1 MLRSCMVESP
11 VSDSDKYSSGRSKTG
26 LMLVED
32 PEDTIKAMCSLSGG
46 TLELSSF
53 KSAYERIK
61 KRKKP
66 IHEKNA
72 HTHFYSL
79 SVYGLITP
87 TKAGEKA
94 LYEISGIGKELC
106 ESLNLG
112 NTERFQQMLCNILL
126 NNLSK
131 GHLFRKFL
139 TYVGQQKKIARKEIY
154 KNFRELPGRT
164 LIAWSKAAGLIE
176 ANREF
181 VWGLPKKRKPHLT
194 AKDFQKEL
202 LRVYLGLTHSDV
214 IGIRNVFVRI
224 QQIREKIC
232 VDHLLSYKEFDEYLT
247 KAIDSSFGEK
257 IRLYGGPSSAFKE
270 GESFMYQNK
279 LYLYIRIKV

>member
-1 MLRSCMVESP
+1 MGESFS
-11 VSDSDKYSSGRSKTG
+11 SDSESYSAGRSKKG

-32 PEDTIKAMCSLSGG
+32 PEDTIRAMCSFAGG

-53 KSAYERIK
+53 KSAYEKIK

-79 SVYGLITP
+79 SVYGLIAP
-87 TKAGEKA
+87 IQKGEKA
-94 LYEISGIGKELC
+94 LYEISSVGQELC
-106 ESLNLG
+106 ESLSLG
-112 NTERFQQMLCNILL
+112 NIERFQQMLSNILL

-131 GHLFRKFL
+131 GHLYKKFL
-139 TYVGQQKKIARKEIY
+139 TFVDRQEKISRKEIY
-154 KNFRELPGRT
+154 KNFKELPGRT
-164 LIAWSKAAGLIE
+164 LIAWSKAAGLVE

-181 VWGLPKKRKPHLT
+181 VWSLPRRKKEHLT
-194 AKDFQKEL
+194 LEAFQKEL
-202 LRVYLGLTHSDV
+202 LEAYVTLSRSDV
-214 IGIRNVFVRI
+214 VGIRKVFVAI

-232 VDHLLSYKEFDEYLT
+232 VNRSLSYKEFDEYLT
-247 KAIDSSFGEK
+247 RTLNSSFGEK

-270 GESFMYQNK
+270 GESFMYRNK
-279 LYLYIRIKV
+279 LYLYIRVKV

>member
-1 MLRSCMVESP
+1 MGKGPLSNSNKF
-11 VSDSDKYSSGRSKTG
+11 SAGRSKTG

-32 PEDTIKAMCSLSGG
+32 PEDTIKAMCSFSGG
-46 TLELSSF
+46 TLDLAGF
-53 KSAYERIK
+53 KSAYEKIK

-66 IHEKNA
+66 IHEKHA

-87 TKAGEKA
+87 IQTGEKA
-94 LYEISGIGKELC
+94 IYAISSIGKELC
-106 ESLNLG
+106 ESLSLG
-112 NTERFQQMLCNILL
+112 DTERFQQMLSNILL

-131 GHLFRKFL
+131 GHLFKEFL
-139 TYVGQQKKIARKEIY
+139 AFVGQQEKITRKEIY

-164 LIAWSKAAGLIE
+164 LIAWSKAAGLVE

-181 VWGLPKKRKPHLT
+181 VWGLPKKRKTYLT
-194 AKDFQKEL
+194 LEDFQKEL
-202 LRVYLGLTHSDV
+202 LEAYISLSRSDV
-214 IGIRNVFVRI
+214 IGIHKIFVGI

-232 VDHLLSYKEFDEYLT
+232 VDHSLSYKEFDDYLT
-247 KAIDSSFGEK
+247 NTLDSPFGEK

-270 GESFMYQNK
+270 GESFMYRNK
-279 LYLYIRIKV
+279 LYLYIRMKV